1 MRGSVDIA
9 VVGGGVIGLSC
20 AYELACRGW
29 RVGVWDRGA
38 LGQEASWAG
47 AGIIPPGQV
56 DKAAL
61 PWERL
66 RAIGAARFPSLAEEL
81 RELTG
86 IDIGYRRCGGIE
98 FLEAEEAAEV
108 TALWSAEGI
117 AFERWEAEECRRR
130 EAGVIPPEG
139 MTAWYL
145 PGMAQVRNPWL
156 MRGLIAACERRQVEL
171 HPQEEVVGLAGSPP
185 RAQGV
190 LLADGSVQAVERILL
205 AAGAWT
211 DGVLKHLGSVGA
223 GIHPVRGQ
231 IVLVRFAPPLSHR
244 ILIVGK
250 RYIVPRGDGHY
261 LVGSTEEPEAGFTKA
276 NTAGAVAELLD
287 FATRLLPPL
296 HQAEL
301 VKCWSGLRPGSRDG
315 WPIIGPLPGWE
326 NVWMAAGHFRAGVQL
341 SPGTARLIAEVWSG
355 QTPCVPLEAV
365 GWHRPF
371 PSGPR
376 AFRS

>member
-1 MRGSVDIA
+1 
-9 VVGGGVIGLSC
+9 
-20 AYELACRGW
+20 
-29 RVGVWDRGA
+29 

-56 DKAAL
+56 EKASL
-61 PWERL
+61 PWDRL
-66 RAIGAARFPSLAEEL
+66 RAMGAALFPSLAEEL

-98 FLEAEEAAEV
+98 FLAPEVEAEV

-117 AFERWEAEECRRR
+117 AFERWEAEECRQR
-130 EAGVIPPEG
+130 EPALVPPEG
-139 MTAWYL
+139 RTAWYL
-145 PGMAQVRNPWL
+145 PGCAQVRNPWL
-156 MRGLIAACERRQVEL
+156 LRGLITACERLQVGL
-171 HPQEEVVGLAGSPP
+171 HPQHEVVGVLGSAP

-190 LLADGSVQAVERILL
+190 ILRDGTTIAAQRILL

-211 DGVLKHLGSVGA
+211 DLLLAQLGQEGA

-231 IVLVRFAPPLSHR
+231 IVLVRLPQNLCTR
-244 ILIVGK
+244 ILMVDK
-250 RYIVPRGDGHY
+250 RYVVPRGDGHF
-261 LVGSTEEPEAGFTKA
+261 LIGSTEEPEAGFVRA

-287 FATRLLPPL
+287 FATRLLPVL

-315 WPIIGPLPGWE
+315 WPIIGPLPDWD
-326 NVWMAAGHFRAGVQL
+326 NVWLAAGHFRTGVQL
-341 SPGTARLIAEVWSG
+341 SPATAQLVAEVWSG
-355 QTPCVPLEAV
+355 QSPCVPLAAV
-365 GWHRPF
+365 GWHRPP

>member
-1 MRGSVDIA
+1 MRGTVDIA

-20 AYELACRGW
+20 AYELARRGW

-56 DKAAL
+56 EKASL

-66 RAIGAARFPSLAEEL
+66 RAIGAARFPSFAEEV

-98 FLEAEEAAEV
+98 FLEAEAAAEV

-117 AFERWEAEECRRR
+117 AFERWEAEECRQR
-130 EAGVIPPEG
+130 EGAVIPPQG
-139 MTAWYL
+139 KTAWYL

-156 MRGLIAACERRQVEL
+156 MRGLIAACEHRQVEL
-171 HPQEEVVGLAGSPP
+171 HPQEEVVGLVGSAPQ
-185 RAQGV
+185 AQGV
-190 LLADGSVQAVERILL
+190 LLADGSVRAAERVLL

-211 DGVLKHLGSVGA
+211 DRLLERWGRAGA

-231 IVLVRFAPPLSHR
+231 IVLLRFAPPLSSR
-244 ILIVGK
+244 ILIIGK
-250 RYIVPRGDGHY
+250 RYIVPRGDGHF
-261 LVGSTEEPEAGFTKA
+261 LIGSTEEPEAGFTKA

-287 FATRLLPPL
+287 FAARLMPAL

-315 WPIIGPLPGWE
+315 WPIIGPLPGWD

-341 SPGTARLIAEVWSG
+341 SPGTAQLIAEVWSG
-355 QTPCVPLEAV
+355 QRPCVPLDAV

-371 PSGPR
+371 LPGLR